1 MLSEEERQEIER
13 ELQHCDRKSAASV
26 EALKIVQKHRGWVS
40 DEGIRD
46 VAEIL
51 GMTVDELDAV
61 ATFYNLIFRKPVG
74 RHVILLCNT
83 ISCWVMGYEGILD
96 HLSGLLGITW
106 GETTADGMFTLLP
119 VPCLGACDQAPAMMV
134 DGELYGDLT
143 PEGIDEIL
151 GRYRGEEGVWNVP

>member
-13 ELQHCDRKSAASV
+13 ELRHYDRKSAVSV

-51 GMTVDELDAV
+51 DMTVDELDAV

-83 ISCWVMGYEGILD
+83 ISCWVMGYEKILD
-96 HLSGLLGITW
+96 HLSARLGITW

-119 VPCLGACDQAPAMMV
+119 VPCLGACDMAPAMMV
-134 DGELYGDLT
+134 DGELYGELT
-143 PEGIDEIL
+143 PERIDEIL
-151 GRYRGEEGVWNVP
+151 GSCRGTEGAWNVP